1 MEGVTLAENVELGG
15 AIGADAHVGF
25 EGAQSFENPF
35 VASVEEDLD
44 PAASVLSLDELWVES

>member
-25 EGAQSFENPF
+25 EGGQSLEDLL
-35 VASVEEDLD
+35 VASV
-44 PAASVLSLDELWVES
+44 